1 MLILSK
7 IKSSLRLKLMLSFG
21 ATILAILLIVGMYS
35 YQISSSSL
43 ENALKKELQIGM
55 QSESVRIT
63 GFLKSVQGDLHFLK
77 NTPPFQGIIR
87 ATQNNGVDPIDG
99 STTTIWKKR
108 LSTIFEHF
116 VQNKKHIM
124 QVKYIGSKGQVF
136 VRVDA
141 NGKNAKVLTF
151 SDNLTN
157 QSQKAFFK
165 QTKQLKSGEIYVS
178 PMELNKQNGKVERPF
193 KPVLRFAT
201 PVFDEKTNSFK
212 GMIVIKVFADS
223 ILTPLK
229 DSTSHSAFLLNK
241 DGYFLKNPNASKE
254 WGFML
259 GNDERIQKDYQNVS
273 SQILSKP
280 SGVTAVGGNKLLAFL
295 RIPINQKFDI
305 NWIYLLEADQTTVL
319 APVYSL
325 RTGLFIAAIF
335 LMALGLVIAYIITR
349 DIFKSVGGE
358 PSNIAELTQKVADGD
373 LTVERTGNNQ
383 TTGIFAS
390 VTSMVEHLR
399 EIVADVQ
406 TGAENVFHSSQQ
418 MSATSREIAKGSSEQ
433 AASIEETSSA
443 MEEMTSNIQQNA
455 DNSTQTESIATKAA
469 GDAKESGEAVNNT
482 VSAMKEI
489 AEKITVIE
497 EIARQ
502 TNLLALNAAIE
513 AARAG
518 EHGKGFAVV
527 ASEVRKLAEHSQ
539 AAAGEI
545 SQLSNSSV
553 EVAERARVM

>member
-1 MLILSK
+1 
-7 IKSSLRLKLMLSFG
+7 
-21 ATILAILLIVGMYS
+21 
-35 YQISSSSL
+35 
-43 ENALKKELQIGM
+43 
-55 QSESVRIT
+55 
-63 GFLKSVQGDLHFLK
+63 
-77 NTPPFQGIIR
+77 
-87 ATQNNGVDPIDG
+87 
-99 STTTIWKKR
+99 
-108 LSTIFEHF
+108 
-116 VQNKKHIM
+116 
-124 QVKYIGSKGQVF
+124 
-136 VRVDA
+136 
-141 NGKNAKVLTF
+141 
-151 SDNLTN
+151 
-157 QSQKAFFK
+157 
-165 QTKQLKSGEIYVS
+165 
-178 PMELNKQNGKVERPF
+178 
-193 KPVLRFAT
+193 
-201 PVFDEKTNSFK
+201 
-212 GMIVIKVFADS
+212 
-223 ILTPLK
+223 
-229 DSTSHSAFLLNK
+229 
-241 DGYFLKNPNASKE
+241 
-254 WGFML
+254 
-259 GNDERIQKDYQNVS
+259 
-273 SQILSKP
+273 
-280 SGVTAVGGNKLLAFL
+280 LAFL
-295 RIPINQKFDI
+295 RIPINKKFDI

-373 LTVERTGNNQ
+373 LTVELTGNNQ

-553 EVAERARVM
+553 EVAERARVMLAQLVPDIQKTSELVQEISASSREQNTGAGQINMAIQQLDNVIQRNASSSEEMAVTAQGLASHAKQLLESMSFFQMNNTQTDINDCKTEHPANETIDHACNFVEFTNEEISKLESETGQDESRKGG